1 MTASQALPCKV
12 MFFCILYPTV
22 PPLVHHYIRRGVF
35 CSNLFVNLLF
45 NRKFARNPRFDR
57 KMISRSITEKLLS
70 MGNIFPIVTLTGPR
84 QSGKSTLLKSIL
96 PDYHYVS
103 MEDPDNRLI
112 ANEDPRGF
120 LKTYPDKTIIDEVQR
135 VPELFSYLQTHVDAE
150 NREGMYYL
158 AGSQNFLLMQSISQ
172 SLAGRTAILKLLPFS
187 HREMKKAEILPTYV
201 NNEIF
206 QGGYPRIYDK
216 KIQPTDFY
224 PSYIQTYIEKDLRLL
239 KNIDDLSKFIRFI
252 KLCAGRIG
260 QLLNLSSLANE
271 TGIAVST
278 VQSWLSVLEASY
290 IIYLLKPDH
299 NNYSKRL
306 IKSPKLYF
314 CDTGLASSLLGIEDE
329 KQLSTH
335 FLRGGLF
342 ENMVINEFI
351 KDAFNNGKEPNLSF
365 WRDSTGN
372 EVDLLISIKGK
383 QLAYEIK
390 SGATYSSDDFK
401 GIKVWANLSKTSPDD
416 CYVIYSGDKRL
427 STSYGEVIPWDEL

>member
-1 MTASQALPCKV
+1 

>member
-1 MTASQALPCKV
+1 
-12 MFFCILYPTV
+12 
-22 PPLVHHYIRRGVF
+22 
-35 CSNLFVNLLF
+35 
-45 NRKFARNPRFDR
+45 
-57 KMISRSITEKLLS
+57 MISRNITEKLLS
-70 MGNIFPIVTLTGPR
+70 MGNKFPIVTLTGPR

-96 PDYHYVS
+96 PDYNYVS

-187 HREMKKAEILPTYV
+187 HREMKKAEILPTSV
-201 NNEIF
+201 NNENF
-206 QGGYPRIYDK
+206 QGGYPLIYDK
-216 KIQPTDFY
+216 KIHPTDFY
-224 PSYIQTYIEKDLRLL
+224 PSYIQTYIEKDLPLL

-372 EVDLLISIKGK
+372 EVDFLISIKGK

-390 SGATYSSDDFK
+390 SGSTYSSDDFK
-401 GIKVWANLSKTSPDD
+401 GIKVWANLSKTSPED

>member
-1 MTASQALPCKV
+1 LPSPGQREKRLN
-12 MFFCILYPTV
+12 FDKEKFAD
-22 PPLVHHYIRRGVF
+22 
-35 CSNLFVNLLF
+35 LLF
-45 NRKFARNPRFDR
+45 NRKFAR
-57 KMISRSITEKLLS
+57 KMIGRNITGKLLS
-70 MGNIFPIVTLTGPR
+70 MGNKFPVVTLTGPR

-96 PDYHYVS
+96 PDYNYVS
-103 MEDPDNRLI
+103 MEDPDNRLL
-112 ANEDPRGF
+112 AHEDPRGF
-120 LKTYPDKTIIDEVQR
+120 IKSYPDKTIIDEVQR

-158 AGSQNFLLMQSISQ
+158 VGSQNFLLLQSISQ

-187 HREMKKAEILPTYV
+187 HSELKKAEILPTSV

-224 PSYIQTYIEKDLRLL
+224 PSYIQTFIEKDLRLL

-260 QLLNLSSLANE
+260 QLLNLSSLAND

-314 CDTGLASSLLGIEDE
+314 WDTGLASSLLGIEDE

-342 ENMVINEFI
+342 ENMVINEFV
-351 KDAFNNGKEPNLSF
+351 KNALNNGKEPNLTF

-372 EVDLLISIKGK
+372 EVDFLFSKKGK

-390 SGATYSSDDFK
+390 SGATYSSDYFK
-401 GIKVWANLSKTSPDD
+401 GIKVWANLSKTSSED

-427 STSYGEVIPWDEL
+427 STSHGEVIPWNEL

>member
-1 MTASQALPCKV
+1 

-342 ENMVINEFI
+342 ENMVINEFV